1 MPLWTKQD
9 LMTACKASDPTSN
22 FLNNFDNIHGISID
36 DRTIKKGEL
45 FIALIGENFDGH
57 KFIES
62 AISRG
67 ACGVLVSNIRIAK
80 KYNGLYVDD
89 TKEALINIGKF
100 ARNRFNGITIGIT
113 GSSGKTS
120 TN

>member
-1 MPLWTKQD
+1 M
-9 LMTACKASDPTSN
+9 SN
-22 FLNNFDNIHGISID
+22 
-36 DRTIKKGEL
+36 
-45 FIALIGENFDGH
+45 
-57 KFIES
+57 
-62 AISRG
+62 
-67 ACGVLVSNIRIAK
+67 VRIAK

-120 TN
+120 TNNILSSALNQFGKTHKTFGNNNNLIGLSLTLSRLPHDFSFCVLELGMNNMVKLEN